1 MPLKNSQYNTIMR
14 RYDLTRQAA
23 AADRRQR
30 LEAIYALVPG
40 FSQLDE
46 AIAAAAADHARAKI
60 SGPSAPRI
68 FIPDFLRWKKK
79 KLYF

>member
-46 AIAAAAADHARAKI
+46 AIAAAAADHLSLI
-60 SGPSAPRI
+60 HI
-68 FIPDFLRWKKK
+68 
-79 KLYF
+79 